1 MHDAQDADD
10 VISDV
15 NEELITD
22 PIFNSI
28 WPDLPIE
35 EKDSIIAAATKIAKG
50 IEDFKD
56 KEIKE
61 NDEAYK
67 KLVKNT
73 KKELFNATDSDAALE
88 AHMYLLSINGYD
100 NLNDQNDA
108 LEKIAQLNAKP
119 EDQDSI
125 TFRTTAEDDDGQT
138 IYDLGE
144 DDLNDELTYSSVL
157 NAAKNNKLTKTSF
170 LSWLTK
176 VDEERNEALTFG
188 RSQFKLDY
196 GYTEKTDM
204 NDDLGKVVQAAFMK
218 ASKQLGLYVD
228 NNKEATYEQIVT
240 KHEEI
245 LQEGAQIF
253 KDILYSARK
262 RSTFKFKDFLKSYDP
277 TLDITKLTNQE
288 IVDAAN
294 LANGASQIG
303 QTEYDLLVEKFNY
316 YELQEVD
323 LK

>member
-1 MHDAQDADD
+1 M
-10 VISDV
+10 
-15 NEELITD
+15 
-22 PIFNSI
+22 
-28 WPDLPIE
+28 
-35 EKDSIIAAATKIAKG
+35 
-50 IEDFKD
+50 
-56 KEIKE
+56 
-61 NDEAYK
+61 
-67 KLVKNT
+67 
-73 KKELFNATDSDAALE
+73 
-88 AHMYLLSINGYD
+88 
-100 NLNDQNDA
+100 
-108 LEKIAQLNAKP
+108 
-119 EDQDSI
+119 
-125 TFRTTAEDDDGQT
+125 
-138 IYDLGE
+138 GE

-316 YELQEVD
+316 YISF
-323 LK
+323 